1 MSVGLLLV
9 SLIIIVGFLSHYQ
22 FVRTGFPG
30 ILFVI
35 LLGFLFG
42 PVFGVVQV
50 HEIDEY
56 APYLADLATIFIL
69 FEAGL
74 AMNLRKI
81 FDETPRAMLLTLLH
95 IILCTGTV
103 TAFLT
108 FIGISPIYGALFGI
122 MVSGNSAAILVPLIH
137 SMHVREET
145 VTSITLEST
154 LNNVFQIVSF
164 LALIEVIAT
173 GDVDVFQVAQ
183 GIAARF
189 CVGGVVGSLIGLFW
203 LNVLS
208 RIKQEAYASMLTIA
222 VLFAAFYL
230 SEFLGGDRA
239 LCALLFGVILGNERV
254 IRQLVGPTGGHGLD
268 TRMDD
273 FFPYIGTPSGDAEG
287 LVWREYLVRFESEIA
302 FLVRTFIFV
311 YIGVSTTVTNPL
323 WMLYG
328 GILTALLFGMRVAAV
343 YLATIRS
350 PLQADRPLIT
360 VVLARGLNEAVL
372 SVVFLTYNLPYT
384 AMFQQIAF
392 IIIILTNIITTIGVY
407 RYTHNAHKAGPQEPP
422 TDVNSEHRDAQA

>member
-1 MSVGLLLV
+1 MLV

-22 FVRTGFPG
+22 FCRTGVPG
-30 ILFVI
+30 ILFII

-42 PVFGVVQV
+42 PVFGIVRVQ
-50 HEIDEY
+50 EIEEY

-81 FDETPRAMLLTLLH
+81 FSETPRAMLLTLLH
-95 IILCTGTV
+95 LILCTVAV

-108 FIGISPIYGALFGI
+108 LIGVPPLYGALFGI
-122 MVSGNSAAILVPLIH
+122 MVSGNSAAILIPILHTIR
-137 SMHVREET
+137 VREEA

-154 LNNVFQIVSF
+154 LNNVFQVVSF

-189 CVGGVVGSLIGLFW
+189 CVGGVVGALFGLVW
-203 LNVLS
+203 LKALS
-208 RIKQEAYASMLTIA
+208 RIKREAYASMLTIA
-222 VLFAAFYL
+222 VLFVSYYV
-230 SEFLGGDRA
+230 SEFLGGNGA
-239 LCALLFGVILGNERV
+239 LSALLFGVMLGNERV
-254 IRQLVGPTGGHGLD
+254 IRQLIGPTV
-268 TRMDD
+268 
-273 FFPYIGTPSGDAEG
+273 GDAETTAMDDVY
-287 LVWREYLVRFESEIA
+287 LFIERERASWREYLIRFESEIA

-311 YIGVSTTVTNPL
+311 YIGVSLNVTNPL
-323 WMLYG
+323 WILYG
-328 GILTALLFGMRVAAV
+328 TILTALLFGMRVAAAT
-343 YLATIRS
+343 LATIRS
-350 PLQADRPLIT
+350 PLQAERSLIT
-360 VVLARGLNEAVL
+360 VVMARGLNEAVL
-372 SVVFLTYNLPYT
+372 SVVFLTYNLAYT

-407 RYTHNAHKAGPQEPP
+407 RYTHNTHQLGTEETPNAV
-422 TDVNSEHRDAQA
+422 DLEHHDRQAYHRS